1 MLMACTEKVASLWI
15 KLLNYTVIQI
25 SNSALSAK
33 ENTLEIIELEML
45 NKSMITKQVANA
57 MINFAKGI

>member
-1 MLMACTEKVASLWI
+1 MACTERVASLWI

>member
-1 MLMACTEKVASLWI
+1 MLMVCTERVASLWI

>member
-1 MLMACTEKVASLWI
+1 MVCTERVASLWI

>member
-1 MLMACTEKVASLWI
+1 MVCTERVASLWI

-45 NKSMITKQVANA
+45 NKSMITKQVASA